1 MLPKLKVKVETVID
15 GYLNN
20 ELTDEE
26 FKDKIQL
33 ILDEFHGKNLLHQNI
48 GQLTLRRED
57 ENPRKKHQFRGIWRL
72 LDEVSPRI
80 RKDTVARMGRP
91 T

>member
-33 ILDEFHGKNLLHQNI
+33 ILDEFQGKNLLHQNI

-57 ENPRKKHQFRGIWRL
+57 ENPRKEQYFSGIWRL